1 MNKRAVQMYS
11 GGTGST
17 EAGGPRISVTADEV
31 HFLRLPEVKAV
42 TGLSKTSLYGLI
54 RERSFPPPVRLGA
67 RSVAWVR
74 SEVNQWAAD
83 RVEASRSLAAL
94 VGPKRSPH
102 AVRPDLPMAVRK
114 PA

>member
-1 MNKRAVQMYS
+1 MNKRAVQLYS
-11 GGTGST
+11 RNPGST
-17 EAGGPRISVTADEV
+17 ETGCAQLSISCDDVR
-31 HFLRLPEVKAV
+31 FLRLPEVKAL

-83 RVEASRSLAAL
+83 RVEASRAVPAL
-94 VGPKRSPH
+94 LGAKRTPLP
-102 AVRPDLPMAVRK
+102 VRPDLRPAVRR

>member
-1 MNKRAVQMYS
+1 MNKRAVQLYS
-11 GGTGST
+11 RETEPIVTGR
-17 EAGGPRISVTADEV
+17 AMVSVASEEV

-74 SEVNQWAAD
+74 SEVSQWAAD
-83 RVEASRSLAAL
+83 RVEASRSVPASLEA
-94 VGPKRSPH
+94 KRTPH
-102 AVRPDLPMAVRK
+102 PVRPDLRPAFRK